1 MSIKRQRGLT
11 IIELVLFMVIMGV
24 AAAGII
30 GVLNI
35 GTKSSADP
43 LRRKQAMLIAEAYME
58 EVQLAGLTFC
68 APGDLMYGTATKLDQ
83 CTPPAA
89 AVGQR
94 VAGTPRPF
102 ASVADYAT
110 VLNTAQPTFANPKG
124 VDLDVS
130 GRPLG
135 QGATLTSTGNSSL
148 AGITTTVT
156 LNVLSGADR
165 LGPAGVSPIGTD
177 GYLIGSTQTDL
188 EVLRIT
194 ITTTYGTGKGDV
206 VTLDGYRTRYAP

>member
-1 MSIKRQRGLT
+1 MSIRRQRGLT
-11 IIELVLFMVIMGV
+11 IIELVMFIVIMGV

-30 GVLNI
+30 GVLNF

-68 APGDLMYGTATKLDQ
+68 APSDPNYGTATTVTQ
-83 CTPPAA
+83 CSTAA

-102 ASVADYAT
+102 VSVADYAT
-110 VLNTAQPTFANPKG
+110 LLNTGQHTFANSDG
-124 VDLDVS
+124 VDVDVS
-130 GRPLG
+130 GRLLG
-135 QGATLTSTGNSSL
+135 QDGGGATMGNSSL
-148 AGITTTVT
+148 SGITTTVT
-156 LNVLSGADR
+156 LNVLSGTDR
-165 LGPAGVSPIGTD
+165 LGPGGPSPFGMD
-177 GYLIGSTQTDL
+177 GFLIGSAPANL
-188 EVLRIT
+188 EVLHIT
-194 ITTTYGTGKGDV
+194 ISTTYGTGGNDV

>member
-1 MSIKRQRGLT
+1 MSIKRQQGLS

-30 GVLNI
+30 GVLNLSA
-35 GTKSSADP
+35 KSSADP

-68 APGDLMYGTATKLDQ
+68 APNDPNYRTALLLSECSTI
-83 CTPPAA
+83 A

-94 VAGTPRPF
+94 VAGTPRPY
-102 ASVADYAT
+102 AGVDDYAT
-110 VLNTAQPTFANPKG
+110 ALNTRQPTFADANG
-124 VDLDVS
+124 VDVDVN

-135 QGATLTSTGNSSL
+135 RDAAMQTMGNNSL

-156 LNVLSGADR
+156 LNVLAGADR
-165 LGPAGVSPIGTD
+165 LGPAGASPLGTD
-177 GYLIGSTQTDL
+177 GFLIGSAPADL
-188 EVLRIT
+188 QALRIT
-194 ITTTYGTGKGDV
+194 ITTTYGTGPNDF
-206 VTLDGYRTRYAP
+206 VTIDGYRTRYAP